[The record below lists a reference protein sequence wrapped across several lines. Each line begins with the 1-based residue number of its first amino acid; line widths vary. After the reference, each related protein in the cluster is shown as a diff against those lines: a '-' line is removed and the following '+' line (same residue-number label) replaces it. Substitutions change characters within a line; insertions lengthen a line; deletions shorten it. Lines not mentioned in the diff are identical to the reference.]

1 MSKAKKHIKILFSQA
16 QKHHHARQFAEAQK
30 LYAEILT
37 EIPEHSDALNLLG
50 TALAQSGEPGEGIE
64 YLQRAID
71 LRPDLAPFR
80 VNLGVIFQDLGE
92 FDKAKECYEHSIKI
106 DETLGDAHYN
116 LAKLYKQ
123 IGDTDAALNTYKHLL
138 TLVPERQDALV
149 NMGNIHFD
157 NGSLEKAIVC
167 LKKASMV
174 NSGNNQLTDQA
185 IINLANTYRRQ
196 GEDVRAIETYERVL
210 SIQCYAGLR
219 IKQAITLPVV
229 YRDHLHIKDA
239 RQRLEK
245 ELAKILDTN
254 LVVLDPALEIAAT
267 NFFLTYQGL
276 SNKTLQEKTAQV
288 ILKSCPALG
297 FIAPHCDT
305 VKSPDKKIKIGFL
318 SAYFRRH
325 SIGRLMQGLIH
336 NISKDKFEVIVLT
349 PCIHDDEIACSIQ
362 GGADKVVVFPDDTF
376 EAQRVI
382 AGEKLDILFYADL
395 GMDIRTYFLAFARF
409 APVQC
414 VSWGHPD
421 TTGIPN
427 MDYFIS
433 SNLIEVDGAED
444 HYSEKLY
451 TLNVLPTY
459 YYPIDVPSIVKTKN
473 HFGCPS
479 FMTLYLCPQ
488 SAIKHHPD
496 LDFIFGSIL
505 RSDKNSMIMVIE
517 GVVSD
522 WTLQIQRRWGK
533 SIQDVQS
540 RIKIISRQTPEDFI
554 ILQNVADV
562 ILDTPHF
569 SGGNTSLE
577 AFALAKPIVTLDGE
591 FMRGRVTAGMYR
603 AMGVHSCI
611 AKSIEEYIKIAL
623 KLGLDLEFREEIS
636 SAIKDSNSVLFN
648 NNVVI
653 SEFEDFFISVIDGL

>member
-1 MSKAKKHIKILFSQA
+1 MNNAKKHIKILFYRA

-30 LYAEILT
+30 LYVEILT
-37 EIPEHSDALNLLG
+37 EVPEHSDALNLLG
-50 TALAQSGEPGEGIE
+50 TALAQSGEPGEAIK

-80 VNLGVIFQDLGE
+80 VNLGVILQDLGE

-106 DETLGDAHYN
+106 DETFGDAHYN

-123 IGDTDAALNTYKHLL
+123 MGDPEAALSTYEHLL
-138 TLVPERQDALV
+138 ALVPERQDALV

-167 LKKASMV
+167 FKKASVV
-174 NSGNNQLTDQA
+174 NSGNNQLADQA

-196 GEDVRAIETYERVL
+196 GEDVRAIETYEQVL
-210 SIQCYAGLR
+210 SIQCYSGLR

-229 YRDHLHIKDA
+229 YRDHLHIKNV
-239 RQRLEK
+239 RQRLGKGLTE
-245 ELAKILDTN
+245 ILDTN
-254 LVVLDPALEIAAT
+254 SVVLDPALEIAAT
-267 NFFLTYQGL
+267 NFFLAYQGL
-276 SNKTLQEKTAQV
+276 SNRILQEKTAQV

-349 PCIHDDEIACSIQ
+349 PRIHDDLIARSIQ
-362 GGADKVVVFPDDTF
+362 GDADKVVVFPDDTF
-376 EAQRVI
+376 EAQHII

-395 GMDIRTYFLAFARF
+395 GMDIRTYFLAFARL

-444 HYSEKLY
+444 HYSEKLS
-451 TLNVLPTY
+451 TLDVLPTY
-459 YYPIDVPSIVKTKN
+459 YYPIDVPSIFKTKN
-473 HFGCPS
+473 DFGCPS

-496 LDFIFGSIL
+496 LDFIFGRIL
-505 RSDKNSMIMVIE
+505 RADKNAMIMVIE
-517 GVVSD
+517 GVVRD
-522 WTLQIQRRWGK
+522 WTLQVQRRWK
-533 SIQDVQS
+533 KNIRDVQS
-540 RIKIISRQTPEDFI
+540 RIRIIPRQTPENFI
-554 ILQNVADV
+554 MLQNVADI

-577 AFALAKPIVTLDGE
+577 AFTLAKPIVTLDGQ

-603 AMGVHSCI
+603 AMGIHSCI
-611 AKSIEEYIKIAL
+611 AKSREEYIEIAL
-623 KLGLDLEFREEIS
+623 KLGMDVEFRAEIS
-636 SAIKDSNSVLFN
+636 RAIKDSNSVLFN
-648 NNVVI
+648 NNIVV
-653 SEFEDFFISVIDGL
+653 SEFEDFFKSVVDGL